1 VKRKE
6 KKEWVKWEWCHEMT
20 GGRRKEKR
28 KERKRGGGGGLY
40 VGERGERCKISKMPF
55 LI

>member
-6 KKEWVKWEWCHEMT
+6 KKEWVKWEWCHEMM

-28 KERKRGGGGGLY
+28 KERKRGGGA
-40 VGERGERCKISKMPF
+40 ERGERCKISKMPF

>member
-28 KERKRGGGGGLY
+28 KERKRGGGGGL
-40 VGERGERCKISKMPF
+40 RGEKDVKSKKCPF
-55 LI
+55 